1 MRLSSF
7 ALCLATLLYS
17 ATAGAERHAGAPL
30 DAAHAQLG
38 TLNANER
45 SLLSAYLDR
54 GPVVLTEYRPKQS
67 ELPAII
73 YAARVRAPASVVA
86 QVIGQPKHYPKFM
99 DALESIDVKSSHGNS
114 LSYEWSWQVSLF
126 SFHGHNVMTSFP
138 AQPGSP
144 RGYRFDIRAMGGDL
158 GVGRMSWR
166 VYPDGPNQALV
177 VFSSRIDMRE
187 ANYITQT
194 LSAGGNSINRTIN
207 LTLATVLLLETQAEA
222 ERRAGSTS
230 ATGGGRSEPFG
241 RPDVDTR
248 ALAGLL
254 RRGDLVMLQMAGN
267 QLSQVTALGR
277 MGARTAEVRQLMND
291 PEQFGRSM
299 VHGSQTK
306 VIGRDASSTL
316 FEWRIPLPL
325 IGVGGTMR
333 LKPSPTVIAVD
344 GVSGSL
350 SEGRWRFDTF
360 RMPGGDTG
368 LIGWAEFDPADTVKL
383 LKRLIAGNEN
393 FSHGLTASTQ
403 LMLVRSLR
411 GRVRQLSRR

>member
-1 MRLSSF
+1 MRLFFF
-7 ALCLATLLYS
+7 ALCLATIARS
-17 ATAGAERHAGAPL
+17 ATASADRKPGAPL

-38 TLNANER
+38 TLNASER
-45 SLLSAYLDR
+45 TLLSPYLEH
-54 GPVVLTEYRPKQS
+54 GPVVLTEFRREQS

-86 QVIGQPKHYPKFM
+86 EVIGQPEQYPEFM
-99 DALESIDVKSSHGNS
+99 EALESIRVHGSHGNT

-126 SFHGHNVMTSFP
+126 SFRGRNLMTSFP
-138 AQPGSP
+138 RQPGSP
-144 RGYRFDIRAMGGDL
+144 GGYRFDIRAMGGDL
-158 GVGRMSWR
+158 GFGRMSWR
-166 VYPDGPNQALV
+166 VYPEGPNRSLV

-187 ANYITQT
+187 ANYITEA
-194 LSAGGNSINRTIN
+194 LSAAGNSINRTIN

-222 ERRAGSTS
+222 ERRTGS
-230 ATGGGRSEPFG
+230 GPEGGRGHSEPFR

-248 ALAGLL
+248 ALTGLL
-254 RRGDLVMLQMAGN
+254 RRGDLVMLQMAGHR
-267 QLSQVTALGR
+267 LSQVTALGR
-277 MGARTAEVRQLMND
+277 MGAGPEEVRRLMND
-291 PEQFGRSM
+291 PEQFGRSL

-325 IGVGGTMR
+325 VGVGGTMR
-333 LKPSPTVIAVD
+333 LNLSPTVIAVD